1 MGYTPIK
8 YTAGYEK
15 VLETVATN
23 TIIDLDKR
31 LGINLQKPSVAYTIT
46 VVFMQE
52 IAEYLKLHSD
62 SIVDLHDIIRFGTE
76 NREAEDGEKEGNITP
91 WVELPMF
98 LEDGLE
104 ELPLT
109 KYTKG
114 NEKEVESIAKAALIH
129 LKKANELNIVKE
141 SVAFIVAVD
150 FIKEISDY
158 LRDNPDESIEI
169 GSLIKFRVV
178 RKANEEGE
186 DLIPIA
192 ELGELFKLGVKNDD
206 ETEEDDDDDDD
217 DID

>member
-15 VLETVATN
+15 QLETIATN